1 VKKGRHRRFEEARAM
16 KRSQDVDFDA
26 LLDSLAVDPD
36 RKPEHDAWS
45 DFDDD
50 DDALEDDD
58 D

>member
-1 VKKGRHRRFEEARAM
+1 M

-36 RKPEHDAWS
+36 RKPEHDAWA

-50 DDALEDDD
+50 DHVEADDED
-58 D
+58 

>member
-1 VKKGRHRRFEEARAM
+1 M

-26 LLDSLAVDPD
+26 LLDSLNTGQVEDL
-36 RKPEHDAWS
+36 KPEHEAWS

-50 DDALEDDD
+50 ESVEDDD

>member
-1 VKKGRHRRFEEARAM
+1 M

-45 DFDDD
+45 ELDDD
-50 DDALEDDD
+50 ELEDDD

>member
-1 VKKGRHRRFEEARAM
+1 M

-45 DFDDD
+45 DLDDD